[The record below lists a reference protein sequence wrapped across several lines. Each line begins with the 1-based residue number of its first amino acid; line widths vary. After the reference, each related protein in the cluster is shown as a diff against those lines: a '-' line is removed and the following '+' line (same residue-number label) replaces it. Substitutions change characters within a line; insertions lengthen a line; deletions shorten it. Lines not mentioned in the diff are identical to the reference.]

1 MKNVRAVVLAAG
13 EGTRMRST
21 LSKLLHL
28 HPISSQA
35 LVRFTVNAC
44 LESGIKRT
52 IVVVGYQA
60 EEIKSTL
67 GEGFEYV
74 YQDKRLGTGD
84 ALKQAVSLLKGFKGE
99 LVVVPGD
106 APFISLLMGRTNFS
120 LEVV

>member
-35 LVRFTVNAC
+35 LVRFAVNAC
-44 LESGIKRT
+44 LESGIGKT
-52 IVVVGYQA
+52 VVVVGYQA
-60 EEIKSTL
+60 EELKSAL

-74 YQDKRLGTGD
+74 YQEKRMGTGD
-84 ALKQAVSLLKGFKGE
+84 ALKRAVSLLRDFNNPILSPAEKVEAIRRKE
-99 LVVVPGD
+99 NIL
-106 APFISLLMGRTNFS
+106 FS
-120 LEVV
+120 DKD

>member
-13 EGTRMRST
+13 EGTRMRTT
-21 LSKLLHL
+21 LSKLLHR
-28 HPISSQA
+28 HPMSSQA

-44 LESGIKRT
+44 VESGIEKT

-74 YQDKRLGTGD
+74 YQEKSKPR
-84 ALKQAVSLLKGFKGE
+84 K
-99 LVVVPGD
+99 
-106 APFISLLMGRTNFS
+106 I
-120 LEVV
+120 

>member
-44 LESGIKRT
+44 LESGIEKT

-60 EEIKSTL
+60 EENMLLNKLFLFL
-67 GEGFEYV
+67 GV
-74 YQDKRLGTGD
+74 LR
-84 ALKQAVSLLKGFKGE
+84 VSWW
-99 LVVVPGD
+99 
-106 APFISLLMGRTNFS
+106 
-120 LEVV
+120 

>member
-44 LESGIKRT
+44 LESGIKKT

-60 EEIKSTL
+60 EENMLSSIEKKIGYFYSQLLEKLKIK
-67 GEGFEYV
+67 
-74 YQDKRLGTGD
+74 
-84 ALKQAVSLLKGFKGE
+84 
-99 LVVVPGD
+99 
-106 APFISLLMGRTNFS
+106 
-120 LEVV
+120 LEENHIVKED

>member
-44 LESGIKRT
+44 VESGIGKT

-60 EEIKSTL
+60 EEVKSTL
-67 GEGFEYV
+67 GEGLFLLLEIL
-74 YQDKRLGTGD
+74 R
-84 ALKQAVSLLKGFKGE
+84 VSWW
-99 LVVVPGD
+99 
-106 APFISLLMGRTNFS
+106 
-120 LEVV
+120 